1 MDPPGPE
8 VADIVRRYRQ
18 QLEQMGIRVARMVLY
33 GSHARG
39 TADED
44 SDIDLLIVSPDFS
57 RMNWRKRLELLG
69 VATARLWQP
78 VQGYPC
84 TPEELEQIGSG
95 TFLEEILETGVVLA

>member
-1 MDPPGPE
+1 
-8 VADIVRRYRQ
+8 
-18 QLEQMGIRVARMVLY
+18 MGIRVARLVLY

-57 RMNWRKRLELLG
+57 RMNLRERLELLG
-69 VATARLWQP
+69 LAAARLWQP

-84 TPEELEQIGSG
+84 TPEELEQVDSA
-95 TFLEEILETGVVLA
+95 TFLEEVLETGVVLA